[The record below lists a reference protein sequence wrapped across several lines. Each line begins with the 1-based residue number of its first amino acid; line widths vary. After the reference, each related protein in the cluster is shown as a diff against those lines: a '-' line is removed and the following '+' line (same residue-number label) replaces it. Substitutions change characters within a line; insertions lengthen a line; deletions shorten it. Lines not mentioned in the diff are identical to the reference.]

1 METNSHLE
9 YERPNSDLE
18 GVTSSCRSDVI
29 FMGDNLLACNTN
41 I

>member
-1 METNSHLE
+1 MKTNSHLG

-18 GVTSSCRSDVI
+18 GVTSTCKSDVL
-29 FMGDNLLACNTN
+29 FMGDNLSAFNTN